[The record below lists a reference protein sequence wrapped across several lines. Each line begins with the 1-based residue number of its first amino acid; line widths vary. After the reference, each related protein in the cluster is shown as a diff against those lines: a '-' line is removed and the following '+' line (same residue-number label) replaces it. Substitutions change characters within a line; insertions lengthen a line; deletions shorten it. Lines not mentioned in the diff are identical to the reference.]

1 MHGENNRRP
10 AGEMIA
16 PDDAGYDAARKVFNG
31 MIDRRPALIVRC
43 VSAADVAWTIRTA
56 RERGLTLSV
65 YGGGHAVTG
74 SAVCD
79 SGLVVDL
86 RGMNRS
92 RSIRWRRPS
101 ARKAALPGANSMRRL
116 RLMASS

>member
-43 VSAADVAWTIRTA
+43 VTAPDVAWTIRTA

-74 SAVCD
+74 AAVCD

-86 RGMNRS
+86 RGMKQIAVDPLAQTVR
-92 RSIRWRRPS
+92 
-101 ARKAALPGANSMRRL
+101 AEAALPGANSMRRL